1 MSFSTEVKNELCR
14 VSMQRACC
22 TRAEVYGALLHASV
36 FSHKEIR
43 LSAENMTVV
52 RRLQALL
59 QRAFFVECEPQKAG
73 RKQQLVL
80 TEPAQIGRVFDALG
94 YDCKS
99 HITYHI
105 NRNLLEEDC
114 CIASFL
120 RGAFLMGGTVAG
132 PDKKSHLELKT
143 THQSLSG
150 EETSLMLD
158 LGLSPKQ
165 ARRGSAYLLYFKDGA
180 SAEDFLTRIGA
191 PHAAMELMN
200 VELDVA
206 AHRAVNDAECTA
218 ALLPIVD
225 RAVTALAPERRMQLE
240 HILEKESRIAASAL
254 RSLPT
259 PYMFQTDALAD
270 QRLMSLPC
278 HACGKRTAFDTPWF
292 DGGRE
297 RYLAISVCPQHGF
310 VYGQMHFKRTGA
322 NTLIMHQRAYPASR
336 EDVEDVRE
344 RYRLYLLTP
353 PKKRHHR
360 LNMEE
365 IVEKA
370 EKARE

>member
-1 MSFSTEVKNELCR
+1 M
-14 VSMQRACC
+14 
-22 TRAEVYGALLHASV
+22 
-36 FSHKEIR
+36 
-43 LSAENMTVV
+43 
-52 RRLQALL
+52 
-59 QRAFFVECEPQKAG
+59 
-73 RKQQLVL
+73 L

-191 PHAAMELMN
+191 PHAAMELMQAK
-200 VELDVA
+200 VEKNLRNTINRQVNCETANMMKA
-206 AHRAVNDAECTA
+206 ADASARQIAAIQALIDSQGEDAFPGNLWETVRLRLEYPTDSLSELAQRFDPPISKPGLSHRLKKIIE
-218 ALLPIVD
+218 
-225 RAVTALAPERRMQLE
+225 LA
-240 HILEKESRIAASAL
+240 EKE
-254 RSLPT
+254 
-259 PYMFQTDALAD
+259 D
-270 QRLMSLPC
+270 
-278 HACGKRTAFDTPWF
+278 
-292 DGGRE
+292 
-297 RYLAISVCPQHGF
+297 
-310 VYGQMHFKRTGA
+310 
-322 NTLIMHQRAYPASR
+322 
-336 EDVEDVRE
+336 
-344 RYRLYLLTP
+344 
-353 PKKRHHR
+353 
-360 LNMEE
+360 
-365 IVEKA
+365 
-370 EKARE
+370 

>member
-1 MSFSTEVKNELCR
+1 
-14 VSMQRACC
+14 MQRACC

-191 PHAAMELMN
+191 PHAAMELMQAK
-200 VELDVA
+200 VEKNLRNTINRQVNCETANMMKA
-206 AHRAVNDAECTA
+206 ADASARQIA
-218 ALLPIVD
+218 AIQALIDQPGGGRISGQPVGD
-225 RAVTALAPERRMQLE
+225 RAPASGIPDGQPVRVGAAVRSAHLQTGTEPPPEKDHR
-240 HILEKESRIAASAL
+240 
-254 RSLPT
+254 
-259 PYMFQTDALAD
+259 
-270 QRLMSLPC
+270 
-278 HACGKRTAFDTPWF
+278 ACGK
-292 DGGRE
+292 GGLNW
-297 RYLAISVCPQHGF
+297 YHLHICMS
-310 VYGQMHFKRTGA
+310 TA
-322 NTLIMHQRAYPASR
+322 NTACWTAPAVSKSWWTVWQSWGR
-336 EDVEDVRE
+336 P
-344 RYRLYLLTP
+344 L
-353 PKKRHHR
+353 
-360 LNMEE
+360 
-365 IVEKA
+365 
-370 EKARE
+370 AR

>member
-191 PHAAMELMN
+191 PHAAMELMQAK
-200 VELDVA
+200 VEKNLRNTINRQVNCETANISKTVNA
-206 AHRAVNDAECTA
+206 AVRQIEDIEYIRAKKGLESLPDNLKEI
-218 ALLPIVD
+218 ALLRLEYPDVSLKELGTYLD
-225 RAVTALAPERRMQLE
+225 PPVGKSGVNHRLRRITE
-240 HILEKESRIAASAL
+240 IAAEMGA
-254 RSLPT
+254 
-259 PYMFQTDALAD
+259 
-270 QRLMSLPC
+270 
-278 HACGKRTAFDTPWF
+278 
-292 DGGRE
+292 
-297 RYLAISVCPQHGF
+297 
-310 VYGQMHFKRTGA
+310 GQ
-322 NTLIMHQRAYPASR
+322 
-336 EDVEDVRE
+336 
-344 RYRLYLLTP
+344 
-353 PKKRHHR
+353 
-360 LNMEE
+360 
-365 IVEKA
+365 
-370 EKARE
+370 